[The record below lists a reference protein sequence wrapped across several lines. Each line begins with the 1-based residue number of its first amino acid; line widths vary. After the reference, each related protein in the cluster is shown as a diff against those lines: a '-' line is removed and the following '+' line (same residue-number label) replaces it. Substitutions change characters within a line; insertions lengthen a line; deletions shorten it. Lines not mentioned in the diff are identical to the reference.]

1 MRKSRQ
7 SRRKNL
13 LRSVS
18 QEHLDRKI
26 FARLKTRETRSNK
39 RENGASVRASHRRR
53 RRRRTSDE
61 KGRRESHERGL
72 RRFVRFSSFFFR
84 FSFLLIPP
92 FLLHLLLL
100 IITLLLLLVL
110 PLLRLRPRL
119 FRHSRS
125 SPGTREIFVR
135 IKAPGINIPRSR
147 EEVGCARGQAVG
159 KGGEEE
165 EEDEE

>member
-1 MRKSRQ
+1 M
-7 SRRKNL
+7 
-13 LRSVS
+13 
-18 QEHLDRKI
+18 
-26 FARLKTRETRSNK
+26 
-39 RENGASVRASHRRR
+39 RASHRRRR

-61 KGRRESHERGL
+61 KGRRESHER
-72 RRFVRFSSFFFR
+72 SSPFR
-84 FSFLLIPP
+84 PFLQFLLPLLLPFNSP

-100 IITLLLLLVL
+100 IITLLLLFVL
-110 PLLRLRPRL
+110 PLLRLHPRL

-165 EEDEE
+165 EDEE